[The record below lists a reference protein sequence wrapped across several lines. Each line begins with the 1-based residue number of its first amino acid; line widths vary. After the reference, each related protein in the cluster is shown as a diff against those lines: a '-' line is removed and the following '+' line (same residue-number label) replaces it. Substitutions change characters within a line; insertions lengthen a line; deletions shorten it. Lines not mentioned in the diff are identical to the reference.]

1 MNLKGKT
8 YLFYIVILRL
18 WIGYYFLQQG
28 TRKLLRDFP
37 HSDWI
42 GRLIGDLATID
53 IYSWYRSFLITIVNP
68 HQVLFGYLITWGE
81 IMVGLCL
88 LLGIFTRISSL
99 IGLFIVLNFFFG
111 PGMAK
116 GGGFLCTATNF
127 YCNVDCFHT
136 FQSWSNFGVRR
147 FLIQKKVNK

>member
-28 TRKLLRDFP
+28 TRKFLHGFAN
-37 HSDWI
+37 SDWI
-42 GRLIGDLATID
+42 GRQIGDLATID
-53 IYSWYRSFLITIVNP
+53 IYSWYRSFLITIVNH

-116 GGGFLCTATNF
+116 GGASFAQQQTFLVTLVVFILSNPGQTLGLDGFLF
-127 YCNVDCFHT
+127 K
-136 FQSWSNFGVRR
+136 RR
-147 FLIQKKVNK
+147 

>member
-18 WIGYYFLQQG
+18 WIGYYFFQQG
-28 TRKLLRDFP
+28 IRKFLRGFP
-37 HSDWI
+37 NSDWI
-42 GRLIGDLATID
+42 GRQIGDLATID
-53 IYSWYRSFLITIVNP
+53 IYSWYRSFLITIVHP

-88 LLGIFTRISSL
+88 LFGLFTRLSSL

-116 GGGFLCTATNF
+116 GGASFAQQQTFIITLIVFILSNPGRTLGLDAFL
-127 YCNVDCFHT
+127 
-136 FQSWSNFGVRR
+136 S
-147 FLIQKKVNK
+147 KKWWH

>member
-28 TRKLLRDFP
+28 TRKFLHGFAN
-37 HSDWI
+37 SDWI
-42 GRLIGDLATID
+42 GRQIGDLATID

-68 HQVLFGYLITWGE
+68 HHVLFGYLITWGE

-88 LLGIFTRISSL
+88 LLGIFTRFSSF

-116 GGGFLCTATNF
+116 GGASFAQQQTFLVTLVVFILSNPGQ
-127 YCNVDCFHT
+127 T
-136 FQSWSNFGVRR
+136 FGLDR
-147 FLIQKKVNK
+147 FLFKRR

>member
-42 GRLIGDLATID
+42 GRQIGDLATID

-68 HQVLFGYLITWGE
+68 HHVLFGYLITWGE

-116 GGGFLCTATNF
+116 GGASFAQQQTFLVTLVVFILSNPGQTLGLDGFLF
-127 YCNVDCFHT
+127 K
-136 FQSWSNFGVRR
+136 RR
-147 FLIQKKVNK
+147 

>member
-8 YLFYIVILRL
+8 YLFFIVILRL

-28 TRKLLRDFP
+28 TRKFLRGFP
-37 HSDWI
+37 NSDWV
-42 GRLIGDLATID
+42 GRQIGDLATID
-53 IYSWYRSFLITIVNP
+53 IYSWYRSFLITIVDP

-88 LLGIFTRISSL
+88 LLGIFTRFSSL
-99 IGLFIVLNFFFG
+99 VGLFLVLNFFFG

-116 GGGFLCTATNF
+116 GGASLAQQQTFIITLVVFVLSDPGRTLGLDGFIF
-127 YCNVDCFHT
+127 
-136 FQSWSNFGVRR
+136 
-147 FLIQKKVNK
+147 KKR